1 MTFTLYEDIGL
12 APEIA
17 RHAWDVPDGEDVEIR
32 INSCGGSVF
41 GGMAIVAAI
50 STLRKN
56 GHKTR
61 AIVEGLAASMASVV
75 ACACDEVQM
84 HEGSMLMIHNPWTLI
99 EGDAEELKKQAD
111 LMAKIKRDM
120 VAVYMR
126 KFDLSAEE
134 ISRLMDEET
143 WISTE
148 DIEQYKLDATVIEGT
163 ARIAASVTKERYY
176 ATLKER
182 AAMTKAEDKDEKTDE
197 KTEQKPAEEKPAE
210 QKPAEQKTDEQP
222 AEQKTDE
229 KPAEQKPTEEQPAEQ
244 KTDEKPTDEKPAEQK
259 PAEEKPADDKD
270 KTEDEDKDEDTL
282 EKLRER
288 IAELEKEN
296 EELHKQLDAPVEDR
310 VRGMQSKMQSRINA
324 REKEF
329 AKQLKAKTE
338 ELATVQA
345 KATSLQ
351 SELDKTKGE
360 LSVAASALAEKTT
373 ALETLHSGVLTPH
386 AAAPSPKTRDEARRA
401 LAKLPMSARADY
413 YKQHRDL
420 IDG

>member
-1 MTFTLYEDIGL
+1 MTFLIYEDIGP

-17 RHAWDVPDGEDVEIR
+17 QRAWDVPEGEDVEIR
-32 INSCGGSVF
+32 INSCGGDVF
-41 GGMAIVAAI
+41 GGLAVVAAI
-50 STLRKN
+50 NTFREN

-75 ACACDEVQM
+75 ACACDELVM
-84 HEGSMLMIHNPWTLI
+84 HQGSMMMIHNPWTLT
-99 EGDAEELKKQAD
+99 EGDSEELRKQAD
-111 LMAKIKRDM
+111 LMEKIKGTM
-120 VAVYMR
+120 ISIYQK
-126 KFDLSAEE
+126 KFNMSSEE

-143 WISTE
+143 WIGTDE
-148 DIEQYKLDATVIEGT
+148 LERYKLDATVIEGVY
-163 ARIAASVTKERYY
+163 RIAASVTKADYY
-176 ATLKER
+176 AHIKER
-182 AAMTKAEDKDEKTDE
+182 RMTNEKDEDKDEQTD
-197 KTEQKPAEEKPAE
+197 EQKPVEDQTPDDDKPV
-210 QKPAEQKTDEQP
+210 
-222 AEQKTDE
+222 
-229 KPAEQKPTEEQPAEQ
+229 
-244 KTDEKPTDEKPAEQK
+244 
-259 PAEEKPADDKD
+259 EEKPADDKPAEEQKPDD
-270 KTEDEDKDEDTL
+270 KPDEDTDEDETI

-288 IAELEKEN
+288 IDELVREN
-296 EELHKQLDAPVEDR
+296 EELKRQLDAPVEER

-329 AKQLKAKTE
+329 ENQLRAKTE
-338 ELATVQA
+338 ELATAQA

-386 AAAPSPKTRDEARRA
+386 AAAPSPKTRDEARRV
-401 LAKLPMSARADY
+401 LAHTPMNERAAY

>member
-17 RHAWDVPDGEDVEIR
+17 RHAWDIPEGEDVDIR

-50 STLRKN
+50 STIRSN

-75 ACACDEVQM
+75 ACACDELQM

-99 EGDAEELKKQAD
+99 EGDAEELKKQAE
-111 LMAKIKRDM
+111 LMSKVKHDM

-126 KFDLSAEE
+126 KFDISAEE

-148 DIEQYKLDATVIEGT
+148 DIEQYKLDATVLEGT
-163 ARIAASVTKERYY
+163 AKIAASVTKERYY

-182 AAMTKAEDKDEKTDE
+182 LEMTKAEEKNEDKEERKPAEKTDEQKPAEQKTEQKTDEKTDE
-197 KTEQKPAEEKPAE
+197 KPAEEKPAE
-210 QKPAEQKTDEQP
+210 QKPA
-222 AEQKTDE
+222 
-229 KPAEQKPTEEQPAEQ
+229 
-244 KTDEKPTDEKPAEQK
+244 
-259 PAEEKPADDKD
+259 DDKD
-270 KTEDEDKDEDTL
+270 KAEDEDKDDDTI

-288 IAELEKEN
+288 ITELEREN

-351 SELDKTKGE
+351 SELEKTKGE
-360 LSVAASALAEKTT
+360 LQTTASALAEKTT

-386 AAAPSPKTRDEARRA
+386 AAAPTPKTRDEARRA
-401 LAKLPMSARADY
+401 LAKLPMSARAEY

>member
-1 MTFTLYEDIGL
+1 MTLTLYEDIGL

-17 RHAWDVPDGEDVEIR
+17 RHAWDIPDGEDVDIR

-50 STLRKN
+50 STLRKT

-75 ACACDEVQM
+75 ACACDELQM

-99 EGDAEELKKQAD
+99 EGDADELKKQAE
-111 LMAKIKRDM
+111 LMGKIKRDM
-120 VAVYMR
+120 LAVYRR
-126 KFDLSAEE
+126 KFDLSDDE

-148 DIEQYKLDATVIEGT
+148 DIAKYKLDATVIEGT
-163 ARIAASVTKERYY
+163 AKIAASVTKERYY

-182 AAMTKAEDKDEKTDE
+182 AAMTKAEVNKEDKEDKTE
-197 KTEQKPAEEKPAE
+197 EQKPAEEKPAE
-210 QKPAEQKTDEQP
+210 KTEEKPAEQKT
-222 AEQKTDE
+222 
-229 KPAEQKPTEEQPAEQ
+229 EQ
-244 KTDEKPTDEKPAEQK
+244 KTDEKPTDEKPTEEK

-270 KTEDEDKDEDTL
+270 KTEDEDNDEETL
-282 EKLRER
+282 ETLRER
-288 IAELEKEN
+288 IAELEREN

-310 VRGMQSKMQSRINA
+310 VCGMQSKMQSRINA
-324 REKEF
+324 AQKEF
-329 AKQLKAKTE
+329 EKQLRAKTE
-338 ELATVQA
+338 ELATAQA

-351 SELDKTKGE
+351 AELDKTKGE
-360 LSVAASALAEKTT
+360 LQTTASALAAKTT

-386 AAAPSPKTRDEARRA
+386 AATPTPKTRDEARRA
-401 LAKLPMSARADY
+401 LAKLPMSARAEY

>member
-17 RHAWDVPDGEDVEIR
+17 RHAWDIPEGEDVDIR

-50 STLRKN
+50 STLRWH

-75 ACACDEVQM
+75 ACACDELQM

-99 EGDAEELKKQAD
+99 EGDAEELKKQAE
-111 LMAKIKRDM
+111 LMSKVKHDM

-126 KFDLSAEE
+126 KFDISAEE
-134 ISRLMDEET
+134 ISRLMDAET

-148 DIEQYKLDATVIEGT
+148 DIEQYKLHATVIEGT
-163 ARIAASVTKERYY
+163 SKIAASATKEQYY
-176 ATLKER
+176 SKLKER
-182 AAMTKAEDKDEKTDE
+182 LAMTKDEDKNEDKDE
-197 KTEQKPAEEKPAE
+197 
-210 QKPAEQKTDEQP
+210 
-222 AEQKTDE
+222 KTDE

-244 KTDEKPTDEKPAEQK
+244 KTEEKPAEKPAEKTDEKPAEEKPAEQK
-259 PAEEKPADDKD
+259 PADDKD
-270 KTEDEDKDEDTL
+270 KAEDEDKDDDTI

-288 IAELEKEN
+288 ITELEREN

-351 SELDKTKGE
+351 SELEKTKGE
-360 LSVAASALAEKTT
+360 LQTTASALAEKTT

-386 AAAPSPKTRDEARRA
+386 AAAPTPKTRDEARRA
-401 LAKLPMSARADY
+401 LAKLPMSARAEY

>member
-17 RHAWDVPDGEDVEIR
+17 RHAWDIPEGEDVEIH

-50 STLRKN
+50 NTLRWH

-75 ACACDEVQM
+75 ACACDEIVM
-84 HEGSMLMIHNPWTLI
+84 HEGAMLMIHNPWTFI
-99 EGDAEELKKQAD
+99 EGDAEELKKQAE
-111 LMAKIKRDM
+111 LMGKIKRDM
-120 VAVYMR
+120 LAVYKR
-126 KFDLSAEE
+126 KFDLPTEE

-148 DIEQYKLDATVIEGT
+148 DIEQYRLNATVLEGT
-163 ARIAASVTKERYY
+163 AKIAASVNKERYY
-176 ATLKER
+176 SKLRERLAMAKEDEN
-182 AAMTKAEDKDEKTDE
+182 KEDKEE
-197 KTEQKPAEEKPAE
+197 KTEQKPAEQKPTEEKPAEKTEEQTDEKTEEQTEEKPAE
-210 QKPAEQKTDEQP
+210 QKPAE
-222 AEQKTDE
+222 KTDE
-229 KPAEQKPTEEQPAEQ
+229 K
-244 KTDEKPTDEKPAEQK
+244 TD
-259 PAEEKPADDKD
+259 EKPADDKD
-270 KTEDEDKDEDTL
+270 KTEDEDKDEDNL

-288 IAELEKEN
+288 IDELTREN

-310 VRGMQSKMQSRINA
+310 VRGMQSKMQSKINA
-324 REKEF
+324 AQKEF
-329 AKQLKAKTE
+329 EKQLRAKTE
-338 ELATVQA
+338 ELATAQA

-360 LSVAASALAEKTT
+360 LQTTASALATKTT

-401 LAKLPMSARADY
+401 LAKLPMNERAAY
-413 YKQHRDL
+413 YKQHRSL

>member
-17 RHAWDVPDGEDVEIR
+17 RHAWDIPDGEDVDIR

-50 STLRKN
+50 STLRKT

-75 ACACDEVQM
+75 ACACDELQM

-99 EGDAEELKKQAD
+99 EGDADELKKQAE
-111 LMAKIKRDM
+111 LMGKIKRDM
-120 VAVYMR
+120 LAVYRR
-126 KFDLSAEE
+126 KFDLSDDE

-148 DIEQYKLDATVIEGT
+148 DIAKYKLDATVIEGT
-163 ARIAASVTKERYY
+163 AKIAASVTKERYY

-182 AAMTKAEDKDEKTDE
+182 AAMTKAEVNKEDKEDKTE
-197 KTEQKPAEEKPAE
+197 EQKPAEEKPAE
-210 QKPAEQKTDEQP
+210 KTEEKPAEQKT
-222 AEQKTDE
+222 
-229 KPAEQKPTEEQPAEQ
+229 EQ
-244 KTDEKPTDEKPAEQK
+244 KTDEKPTDEKPTEEK

-270 KTEDEDKDEDTL
+270 KTEDEDNDEETL
-282 EKLRER
+282 ETLRER
-288 IAELEKEN
+288 IAELEREN

-324 REKEF
+324 AQKEF
-329 AKQLKAKTE
+329 EKQLRAKTE
-338 ELATVQA
+338 ELATAQA

-351 SELDKTKGE
+351 AELDKTKGE
-360 LSVAASALAEKTT
+360 LQTTASALAAKTT

-386 AAAPSPKTRDEARRA
+386 AATPTPKTRDEARRA
-401 LAKLPMSARADY
+401 LAKLPMSARAEY

>member
-17 RHAWDVPDGEDVEIR
+17 RHAWDIPDGEDVDIR

-50 STLRKN
+50 NTLRGN

-75 ACACDEVQM
+75 ACACDEVLM
-84 HEGSMLMIHNPWTLI
+84 HEGSMLMVHNPWSLI

-111 LMAKIKRDM
+111 LMEKVKHDM

-126 KFDLSAEE
+126 KFDISAEE

-148 DIEQYKLDATVIEGT
+148 DITKYKLDATVIEGT
-163 ARIAASVTKERYY
+163 AKIAASATKERYY
-176 ATLKER
+176 SILKER
-182 AAMTKAEDKDEKTDE
+182 LAMAKKDEENKEDKEE
-197 KTEQKPAEEKPAE
+197 QPTEQKPAEEKPAE
-210 QKPAEQKTDEQP
+210 QKPTEEKP
-222 AEQKTDE
+222 AEKTDE
-229 KPAEQKPTEEQPAEQ
+229 K
-244 KTDEKPTDEKPAEQK
+244 TD
-259 PAEEKPADDKD
+259 EKPADDKD
-270 KTEDEDKDEDTL
+270 KTEDEDKDDDNL
-282 EKLRER
+282 ETLRER
-288 IAELEKEN
+288 VTELEQEN
-296 EELHKQLDAPVEDR
+296 EELKRQLDAPVEDR

-324 REKEF
+324 AQKEF
-329 AKQLKAKTE
+329 EKQLRAKTE
-338 ELATVQA
+338 ELATAQA

-351 SELDKTKGE
+351 AELEKTKGE
-360 LSVAASALAEKTT
+360 LSIAASALAEKTT

-386 AAAPSPKTRDEARRA
+386 AATPAPKTRDEARRA
-401 LAKLPMSARADY
+401 LAKLPMSARAEF
-413 YKQHRDL
+413 YKQHRAL

>member
-1 MTFTLYEDIGL
+1 MTFLIYEDIGP

-17 RHAWDVPDGEDVEIR
+17 QRAWDVPEGEDVEIR
-32 INSCGGSVF
+32 INSCGGDVF
-41 GGMAIVAAI
+41 GGLAVVAAI
-50 STLRKN
+50 NTFREN

-75 ACACDEVQM
+75 ACACDELVM
-84 HEGSMLMIHNPWTLI
+84 HQGSMMMIHNPWTLT
-99 EGDAEELKKQAD
+99 EGDSEELRKQAD
-111 LMAKIKRDM
+111 LMEKIKGTM
-120 VAVYMR
+120 ISIYQK
-126 KFDLSAEE
+126 KFNMSSEE

-143 WISTE
+143 WIGTDE
-148 DIEQYKLDATVIEGT
+148 LERYKLDATVIEGVY
-163 ARIAASVTKERYY
+163 RIAASVTKADYY
-176 ATLKER
+176 AHIKER
-182 AAMTKAEDKDEKTDE
+182 RMTNEKDEDKDEQTD
-197 KTEQKPAEEKPAE
+197 EQKPVEDQTPDDDKPV
-210 QKPAEQKTDEQP
+210 
-222 AEQKTDE
+222 
-229 KPAEQKPTEEQPAEQ
+229 
-244 KTDEKPTDEKPAEQK
+244 
-259 PAEEKPADDKD
+259 EEKPADDKPAEEQKPDD
-270 KTEDEDKDEDTL
+270 KPAEEQKPDDKPDEDTDEDETI

-288 IAELEKEN
+288 IDELVREN
-296 EELHKQLDAPVEDR
+296 EELKRQLDAPVEER

-329 AKQLKAKTE
+329 ENQLRAKTE
-338 ELATVQA
+338 ELATAQA

-386 AAAPSPKTRDEARRA
+386 AAAPSPKTRDEARRV
-401 LAKLPMSARADY
+401 LAHAAMNERAAY

>member
-1 MTFTLYEDIGL
+1 MTFTLYDDICIS
-12 APEIA
+12 PEIC
-17 RHAWDVPDGEDVEIR
+17 RQVWGIPDGEDVEFR

-41 GGMAIVAAI
+41 GGMAIIGAI
-50 STLRKN
+50 STLRCN

-61 AIVEGLAASMASVV
+61 AVVEGLAASMASVV
-75 ACACDEVQM
+75 ACACDELQM
-84 HEGSMLMIHNPWTLI
+84 HDGAMLMIHNPWTFI
-99 EGDAEELKKQAD
+99 EGDAEELKKQAE
-111 LMAKIKRDM
+111 LMEKLKGSMIR
-120 VAVYMR
+120 VYQK
-126 KFDLSAEE
+126 KFNLPADE
-134 ISRLMDEET
+134 ISRLMCDET
-143 WISTE
+143 WISTD
-148 DIEQYKLDATVIEGT
+148 DIAKYKLDATVIEGT
-163 ARIAASVTKERYY
+163 AKIAASATKEQYY
-176 ATLKER
+176 SKLRER
-182 AAMTKAEDKDEKTDE
+182 LAMTKAEKTDEKTDE
-197 KTEQKPAEEKPAE
+197 KKPAEE
-210 QKPAEQKTDEQP
+210 QPAEQKTDEQP

-259 PAEEKPADDKD
+259 PAEEKPAEEKPADDKD

-296 EELHKQLDAPVEDR
+296 EELRKQLDAPVEDR

-324 REKEF
+324 AQKEF
-329 AKQLKAKTE
+329 DKQLRAKTE
-338 ELATVQA
+338 ELATAQA

-360 LSVAASALAEKTT
+360 LQTTASALAEKTT

-386 AAAPSPKTRDEARRA
+386 AATPTPKTRDEARRA

>member
-1 MTFTLYEDIGL
+1 MTFLIYEDISH

-17 RHAWDVPDGEDVEIR
+17 RHAWDIPEGEDVEIH

-41 GGMAIVAAI
+41 GGMSIVAAI
-50 STLRKN
+50 NTLRWH

-75 ACACDEVQM
+75 ACACDEIVM
-84 HEGSMLMIHNPWTLI
+84 HEGSMLMIHNPWTFI
-99 EGDAEELKKQAD
+99 EGDAEELKKQAE
-111 LMAKIKRDM
+111 LMGKIKRDM
-120 VAVYMR
+120 LAVYKR
-126 KFDLSAEE
+126 KFDLPTEE

-197 KTEQKPAEEKPAE
+197 KKPAE
-210 QKPAEQKTDEQP
+210 EQP
-222 AEQKTDE
+222 AEQKTD
-229 KPAEQKPTEEQPAEQ
+229 EQPAEQ

-386 AAAPSPKTRDEARRA
+386 AATPTPKTRDEARRA

-413 YKQHRDL
+413 YKQHRSL